1 MVHVEDVVRRLKW
14 LKTFNC
20 QVLNSLSV
28 GHLPILPVGV
38 RLLRLRICHQ
48 KRVYLHLRATSPQAG
63 PRRGLNSLIVGTRSS
78 TGLTLGLMTDS
89 TSLRLPGKFTWEIV
103 GLDDEMLK
111 VRVLEEQRA
120 EDDAHVPTDADT

>member
-1 MVHVEDVVRRLKW
+1 
-14 LKTFNC
+14 
-20 QVLNSLSV
+20 
-28 GHLPILPVGV
+28 
-38 RLLRLRICHQ
+38 
-48 KRVYLHLRATSPQAG
+48 
-63 PRRGLNSLIVGTRSS
+63 
-78 TGLTLGLMTDS
+78 MTDS